1 MGVSPSLS
9 ASNALAR
16 SRSLAGILVATLLS
30 SSTGASLLRLGPPP
44 PAVGCHRRLR
54 NAPAARLQGRAAPR
68 GGGSGDAGGRGE
80 QVGGDVAEGWGAA
93 EGEAPLQLL
102 AVAVQDGLDSAG
114 ATGGEAPDD
123 GAPEQDGSGA
133 QRQGL
138 DDVDATADATVDVD
152 LGAAGHGLDDL
163 WERVRSRDGAVEL
176 AASVVGD
183 DDRGGAGVQAGD
195 RVVAAQHALDDH
207 GKARLHAQPGDRL
220 RGHGGVEVPGDA
232 EHVDPLLGH
241 GEVRESHAG
250 RELELVAPVALAIAG
265 DGHVGGQHHR
275 LVAAGGGPPD
285 QIGGDPAATAAIPSS
300 DAVAWV
306 ETTIR
311 VPAAAAPVAVASS
324 PSGCARRW

>member
-30 SSTGASLLRLGPPP
+30 SSTAASLLRLGPPP

-102 AVAVQDGLDSAG
+102 AVA
-114 ATGGEAPDD
+114 
-123 GAPEQDGSGA
+123 EQDGSGA

-138 DDVDATADATVDVD
+138 DDVDATADAAVDVD

-195 RVVAAQHALDDH
+195 RVVGAQHALDEH
-207 GKARLHAQPGDRL
+207 GKARL
-220 RGHGGVEVPGDA
+220 
-232 EHVDPLLGH
+232 
-241 GEVRESHAG
+241 
-250 RELELVAPVALAIAG
+250 
-265 DGHVGGQHHR
+265 
-275 LVAAGGGPPD
+275 
-285 QIGGDPAATAAIPSS
+285 
-300 DAVAWV
+300 
-306 ETTIR
+306 
-311 VPAAAAPVAVASS
+311 
-324 PSGCARRW
+324 

>member
-138 DDVDATADATVDVD
+138 DDAVATA
-152 LGAAGHGLDDL
+152 
-163 WERVRSRDGAVEL
+163 
-176 AASVVGD
+176 
-183 DDRGGAGVQAGD
+183 
-195 RVVAAQHALDDH
+195 
-207 GKARLHAQPGDRL
+207 
-220 RGHGGVEVPGDA
+220 
-232 EHVDPLLGH
+232 
-241 GEVRESHAG
+241 
-250 RELELVAPVALAIAG
+250 
-265 DGHVGGQHHR
+265 
-275 LVAAGGGPPD
+275 
-285 QIGGDPAATAAIPSS
+285 PSS
-300 DAVAWV
+300 WRPPWL
-306 ETTIR
+306 ETTT
-311 VPAAAAPVAVASS
+311 AAAPASRQATASS
-324 PSGCARRW
+324 PRSTPLTTTGRRDCSRSQAIASGVTVGSKCLATPTTSTRSSGTARFASPMPGGSWNWLRLSRSRLPGTGTSAVSTTAW